1 MIESYLYLLVTII
14 GLIIGSFLNTL
25 IFRFPI
31 TQGIITHKDEIHI
44 YHPRSFCPNCNKMI
58 PFYFNIPLLSFILL
72 KGRCFFCSHKISFTY
87 PFVELLNA
95 SFYLIFYLLYGLS
108 YEFIFYS
115 LVTSL
120 LIPISFIDLKY
131 RIIPNSL
138 ILFILLLGIS
148 FSFVNPYLSVFTS
161 IAGAVMGFLIF
172 YLMSSIYLILKKEEG
187 LGVGDAKLLAAVGSF
202 VGIYNIPIII
212 FITSIVGLVSG
223 LVFYVTEDKKEKFL
237 KTSIPL
243 APSISLS
250 FLLFFLFIS

>member
-1 MIESYLYLLVTII
+1 
-14 GLIIGSFLNTL
+14 
-25 IFRFPI
+25 
-31 TQGIITHKDEIHI
+31 
-44 YHPRSFCPNCNKMI
+44 
-58 PFYFNIPLLSFILL
+58 
-72 KGRCFFCSHKISFTY
+72 
-87 PFVELLNA
+87 
-95 SFYLIFYLLYGLS
+95 
-108 YEFIFYS
+108 
-115 LVTSL
+115 
-120 LIPISFIDLKY
+120 
-131 RIIPNSL
+131 
-138 ILFILLLGIS
+138 
-148 FSFVNPYLSVFTS
+148 
-161 IAGAVMGFLIF
+161 MGFLIF